1 MKIVKGNQIVGEHRQ
16 LLKLENIDLKSFAV
30 NALDHHYFLNCFV
43 PRIVVQK
50 EKKELSE
57 KMVHAS

>member
-1 MKIVKGNQIVGEHRQ
+1 MKIVKGNQIVSEHRQ

-50 EKKELSE
+50 KKELSE
-57 KMVHAS
+57 KKVHAS